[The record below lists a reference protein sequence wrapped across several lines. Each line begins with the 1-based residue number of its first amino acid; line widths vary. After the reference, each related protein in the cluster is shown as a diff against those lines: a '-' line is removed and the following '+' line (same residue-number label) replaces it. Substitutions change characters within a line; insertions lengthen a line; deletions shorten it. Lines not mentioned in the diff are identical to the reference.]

1 MQEAI
6 LNFFQLVYDE
16 FIGPLVLALDTFIA
30 DNSYMLGDFF
40 KSLFN
45 WMFNIGKDTPIE
57 YFTSATALSF
67 LKDLIIYT
75 LLIIAIVLIVK
86 VIKAIFKPIF
96 RLFNI
101 GGDIKWRR

>member
-6 LNFFQLVYDE
+6 LNFFNLVYEE
-16 FIGPLVLALDTFIA
+16 FIGPIVLALDNFIN
-30 DNSYMLGDFF
+30 DNSYLLGVFF
-40 KSLFN
+40 KTLFN
-45 WMFNIGKDTPIE
+45 WIFNIGRDTPIE
-57 YFTSATALSF
+57 YFTESTSLSF
-67 LKDLIIYT
+67 LYDLIIYT
-75 LLIIAIVLIVK
+75 LLLIAIILIIK

>member
-16 FIGPLVLALDTFIA
+16 FIGPIVLALETFIA

-40 KSLFN
+40 KTFFN
-45 WMFNIGKDTPIE
+45 WLFNIGRDTPIE
-57 YFTSATALSF
+57 YFTDSTSLSF
-67 LKDLIIYT
+67 LNDLIIYI
-75 LLIIAIVLIVK
+75 LLFISIFLVIK
-86 VIKAIFKPIF
+86 VIKAIFKPILK
-96 RLFNI
+96 LFNI